1 MPNETT
7 TPTPAPKDEPA
18 SAAAPPA
25 VSTDAPAP
33 VTPAPA
39 TPAPA
44 PAGEPTKAIR
54 PTKPKTKKE
63 GAPEG
68 AKVSLSLDG
77 GDAEKP
83 KIVKAKGSK
92 NVSAGVAHILAT
104 FNNTIVS
111 ITDLTGNVIGWSSA
125 GKVGFKGS
133 RKSTAYAAQ
142 LVAQDACRQAMG
154 HGLKEVEVLVKGPG
168 AGRESAVRAI
178 QAIGLDISVIR
189 DVTPVPHNGCRPP
202 KQRRVWF
209 KKKNYSL
216 MARYTGPKSKI
227 SRRYGIALF
236 GPSKALE
243 RKNYPPGMHGPKGS
257 RRKQSEYAIALGEK
271 QKLRHM
277 YGLMERQFRRYF
289 ETALRK
295 RGVTGETLLQMLET
309 RLDNVIYRLGFAN
322 SRSAARQLV
331 SHGHVTV
338 NNRKVNVS
346 SYNLKA
352 GDAISIKDKP
362 GSRRLVTRNLELT
375 QIQPVPDW
383 LVADK
388 DQFHGK
394 MMRTP
399 SREEIAPVVNEQL
412 VVELYSR

>member
-1 MPNETT
+1 
-7 TPTPAPKDEPA
+7 
-18 SAAAPPA
+18 
-25 VSTDAPAP
+25 
-33 VTPAPA
+33 
-39 TPAPA
+39 
-44 PAGEPTKAIR
+44 
-54 PTKPKTKKE
+54 
-63 GAPEG
+63 
-68 AKVSLSLDG
+68 
-77 GDAEKP
+77 
-83 KIVKAKGSK
+83 
-92 NVSAGVAHILAT
+92 
-104 FNNTIVS
+104 
-111 ITDLTGNVIGWSSA
+111 
-125 GKVGFKGS
+125 
-133 RKSTAYAAQ
+133 
-142 LVAQDACRQAMG
+142 
-154 HGLKEVEVLVKGPG
+154 
-168 AGRESAVRAI
+168 
-178 QAIGLDISVIR
+178 
-189 DVTPVPHNGCRPP
+189 
-202 KQRRVWF
+202 
-209 KKKNYSL
+209 

-257 RRKQSEYAIALGEK
+257 RRKQSDYATALAEK

-309 RLDNVIYRLGFAN
+309 RLDNIVYRLGFAN

-346 SYNLKA
+346 SYNLKP
-352 GDAISIKDKP
+352 GDTIIIKDKP
-362 GSRRLVTRNLELT
+362 GSRRLVIRNLELT

-388 DQFHGK
+388 DQFQGK
-394 MMRTP
+394 MVRVP